1 MHYVKR
7 VWEFIFFV
15 VKWTA
20 RLLLLGILAVYLLDK
35 YMALSASE
43 DIYSKVKEVPQKRA
57 ALVLGT
63 AKYMVGGGENYFYT
77 YRIRAAST
85 LFKAGKVKAIVVSG
99 DHSTK
104 YYNETSKMQQD
115 LIKAGVPRKYIT
127 VDPRGVRTLDSLLR
141 AEAIFDLKDYIIV
154 SQKFHLE
161 RALFIAKVKGQKV
174 IGFTAKDIPGTTAAY
189 RMKARE
195 YLARAKAFLD
205 VYILDTKPKFD
216 GKKVKVNYKN

>member
-1 MHYVKR
+1 MR
-7 VWEFIFFV
+7 T
-15 VKWTA
+15 VKWIFLIVIVTVMGLIA
-20 RLLLLGILAVYLLDK
+20 IDTYISKQAEPYLYK
-35 YMALSASE
+35 N
-43 DIYSKVKEVPQKRA
+43 IKKVPEKKA

-63 AKYMVGGGENYFYT
+63 AKYMIGGGKNYFYT
-77 YRIRAAST
+77 YRIRAAVA

-99 DHSTK
+99 DNSTK
-104 YYNETSKMQQD
+104 YYDETSKMQQD

-127 VDPRGVRTLDSLLR
+127 LDPLGLRTLDSVLR

-161 RALFIAKVKGQKV
+161 RALFIAKAKGQKV
-174 IGFTAKDIPGTTAAY
+174 IGFTAKDIPGTKAAY

-205 VYILDTKPKFD
+205 VYILHTTPKFD
-216 GKKVKVNYKN
+216 GKKEKVNYKK